1 MLIGHRYE
9 HTTDGDLRIRS
20 YNWAQTGLALFIGP
34 CALIIPLLFVGDA
47 IARQHWPFPSLGPL
61 PLLVIVLG
69 FLLLMTLG
77 LGLLLYTEIRE
88 TLLLSTRNGIAR
100 HSTTDMLGLREELR
114 GEFALQA
121 PKELVLRRRRY
132 RTSSDTTLWLVMD
145 DDSEH
150 PLSPVNV
157 PVVPGSRQTD
167 RWVDA
172 LAGYLHVPVR
182 TVQLDPEPPV
192 AVLPPATTALPP
204 RKRFISRKRRKKAAR
219 QARLGAPINDAG
231 TRPPPRKVPAD
242 IRVFF
247 ALLGAFLAALELNH
261 LISLVNALTTGSI
274 RVAGYHSGASTY
286 YWSEQPYSFAFLVV
300 FGIVMVP
307 LVGAFAYQCL
317 RMAVTGHRKPTV

>member
-1 MLIGHRYE
+1 
-9 HTTDGDLRIRS
+9 
-20 YNWAQTGLALFIGP
+20 
-34 CALIIPLLFVGDA
+34 
-47 IARQHWPFPSLGPL
+47 
-61 PLLVIVLG
+61 
-69 FLLLMTLG
+69 
-77 LGLLLYTEIRE
+77 
-88 TLLLSTRNGIAR
+88 
-100 HSTTDMLGLREELR
+100 
-114 GEFALQA
+114 
-121 PKELVLRRRRY
+121 
-132 RTSSDTTLWLVMD
+132 
-145 DDSEH
+145 
-150 PLSPVNV
+150 
-157 PVVPGSRQTD
+157 
-167 RWVDA
+167 
-172 LAGYLHVPVR
+172 
-182 TVQLDPEPPV
+182 V

-274 RVAGYHSGASTY
+274 RVAGYHSSASTY